1 MAAPEDSSHFSRH
14 VCGTAERLG
23 IPATQAQ
30 AQIIPAEPPHVPQ
43 DGNLRELILFI
54 LGQLHT
60 LERSLFAELERSQ
73 VETLAMLFTLTR
85 VEGKAY
91 WCREGEDAHTLAIII
106 AGALVV
112 QNDSD
117 IDPVAYLLPGDTTGE
132 TELCGNR
139 SRGSA
144 VRALMPTLV
153 AEIDFEELT
162 QFIEVRDSH
171 PHAVAS
177 QQLASTKSQRNV
189 VRRCNSI
196 EAVQV
201 CLILTPGHLRLRQ
214 GLGLKTAKKVTKI
227 IADTVLER
235 VKAEAERLER
245 QDRQILQHIGRRRR
259 AAICSMGST
268 VAATS
273 HGPPVAILAR

>member
-1 MAAPEDSSHFSRH
+1 MAAPEDNSHFSPH

-30 AQIIPAEPPHVPQ
+30 AQIMPAEPPHVPQ
-43 DGNLRELILFI
+43 DENLRELILFI
-54 LGQLHT
+54 VGQLHT

-73 VETLAMLFTLTR
+73 VETLAMLFTPTR

-132 TELCGNR
+132 TELCGHR

-162 QFIEVRDSH
+162 QFIEVCATMRFAPACSGKSAAH
-171 PHAVAS
+171 FEQTPAQCCS
-177 QQLASTKSQRNV
+177 QMQ
-189 VRRCNSI
+189 
-196 EAVQV
+196 
-201 CLILTPGHLRLRQ
+201 
-214 GLGLKTAKKVTKI
+214 
-227 IADTVLER
+227 
-235 VKAEAERLER
+235 
-245 QDRQILQHIGRRRR
+245 
-259 AAICSMGST
+259 
-268 VAATS
+268 
-273 HGPPVAILAR
+273 